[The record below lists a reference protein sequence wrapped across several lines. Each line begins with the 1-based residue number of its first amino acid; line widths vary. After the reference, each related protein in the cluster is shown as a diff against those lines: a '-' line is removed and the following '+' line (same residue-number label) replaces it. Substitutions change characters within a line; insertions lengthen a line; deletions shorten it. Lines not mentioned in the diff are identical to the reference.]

1 MEKKLSNNLGLKVL
15 SVFLA
20 FFVWLAVMNIANP
33 KVMRSQEVPL
43 EILNG
48 DILESSGKTYEVIGD
63 RDTVTVYYKVTT
75 SDSANIKASDF
86 RAYIDLADVYEPTGA
101 VPVKLEVKNN
111 SNKLESVVS
120 KPSVIRIETEDLQR
134 KPFNLETKTEGVTE
148 DGYNPGVAT
157 VSPTYIYVSGPVSV
171 VGRISSVGIV
181 INVEGANSD
190 LSGTL
195 PVRCFDANNN
205 DLTDQ
210 IGDRVTFSRSE
221 IDYTLPILKEK
232 NLNLTFETEGTVADG
247 YRFTGIESSRNYVEV
262 KGLKSDLARANSV
275 TIPKSELNMDG
286 ATGDKEVTIDLNKYL
301 PEGVEL
307 ADPAANEIKVVIKVE
322 SLESRTYEVPVSQIK
337 QVGASGQYDYE
348 YDRKSLNIVIEGL
361 KEDLD
366 QLTPA
371 AILAELDVSSME
383 PGDNMGTVTLE
394 LGDAYELVSGNS
406 VLVTVT
412 EKGPSAP
419 DGEAEEDES
428 QSGTNEAGE
437 SVKETTGA

>member
-210 IGDRVTFSRSE
+210 IGDRVTFSRS
-221 IDYTLPILKEK
+221 
-232 NLNLTFETEGTVADG
+232 
-247 YRFTGIESSRNYVEV
+247 
-262 KGLKSDLARANSV
+262 
-275 TIPKSELNMDG
+275 
-286 ATGDKEVTIDLNKYL
+286 
-301 PEGVEL
+301 
-307 ADPAANEIKVVIKVE
+307 
-322 SLESRTYEVPVSQIK
+322 
-337 QVGASGQYDYE
+337 
-348 YDRKSLNIVIEGL
+348 
-361 KEDLD
+361 
-366 QLTPA
+366 
-371 AILAELDVSSME
+371 
-383 PGDNMGTVTLE
+383 
-394 LGDAYELVSGNS
+394 
-406 VLVTVT
+406 
-412 EKGPSAP
+412 
-419 DGEAEEDES
+419 
-428 QSGTNEAGE
+428 
-437 SVKETTGA
+437 

>member
-1 MEKKLSNNLGLKVL
+1 M
-15 SVFLA
+15 
-20 FFVWLAVMNIANP
+20 
-33 KVMRSQEVPL
+33 
-43 EILNG
+43 
-48 DILESSGKTYEVIGD
+48 
-63 RDTVTVYYKVTT
+63 
-75 SDSANIKASDF
+75 
-86 RAYIDLADVYEPTGA
+86 
-101 VPVKLEVKNN
+101 
-111 SNKLESVVS
+111 
-120 KPSVIRIETEDLQR
+120 
-134 KPFNLETKTEGVTE
+134 
-148 DGYNPGVAT
+148 
-157 VSPTYIYVSGPVSV
+157 
-171 VGRISSVGIV
+171 GIV

-322 SLESRTYEVPVSQIK
+322 SLAHRHLIRPALEVPVSQIK

-348 YDRKSLNIVIEGL
+348 YDRKSLNIVVKGL

-366 QLTPA
+366 QLTSA
-371 AILAELDVSSME
+371 AIQAELDVSSME

-394 LGDAYELVSGNS
+394 LGDAMSL
-406 VLVTVT
+406 
-412 EKGPSAP
+412 
-419 DGEAEEDES
+419 
-428 QSGTNEAGE
+428 
-437 SVKETTGA
+437 

>member
-190 LSGTL
+190 LS
-195 PVRCFDANNN
+195 
-205 DLTDQ
+205 DQ

-322 SLESRTYEVPVSQIK
+322 ALESRTYEVPVSQIK
-337 QVGASGQYDYE
+337 HVGASGQYDYE
-348 YDRKSLNIVIEGL
+348 YDRKSLNIVVKGL

-366 QLTPA
+366 QLTSA
-371 AILAELDVSSME
+371 AIQAELDVSSME

-428 QSGTNEAGE
+428 QSGTNESGE